1 MTLQELRELL
11 YKEAGMELI
20 HAKIKQ
26 RALAGD
32 SEVNFDYS
40 NENTPVE
47 GKMNNRQAEILRKDG
62 YIVEYNSACLWYEV
76 KGWDE

>member
-11 YKEAGMELI
+11 YKMESI

-32 SEVNFDYS
+32 SVVNFDYN

-47 GKMNNRQAEILRKDG
+47 GKMNNRQAKILRKDG

-76 KGWDE
+76 KGWDD

>member
-11 YKEAGMELI
+11 YKMESI

-32 SEVNFDYS
+32 SVVNFDYN

-47 GKMNNRQAEILRKDG
+47 GKMNNRQAKILHTEG
-62 YIVEYNSACLWYEV
+62 HITAWSST
-76 KGWDE
+76 